1 DKIYPMVYQAY
12 EKYNTPELRKELRER
27 FEAEDKLRLVV
38 AKEKQPEAVEAT
50 VEEVEKP
57 NRRRSRRP

>member
-27 FEAEDKLRLVV
+27 FEAEDKLRFEVV
-38 AKEKQPEAVEAT
+38 KEKQPESV
-50 VEEVEKP
+50 VEEAEKP